1 MSPKSLGIAQSI
13 PSEHG
18 GSGGDIRS
26 TVVNSVVSHSTDDHD
41 ALRVLISGSHTGA
54 GSIQAGD
61 QNVTAGGDSGQ
72 SALAGLNGIS
82 PVAGQDLNDLDVGV
96 DLLQTGNDASVH
108 STVSLIV
115 LAQNEATLLLLVY
128 MAART
133 PATKP
138 A

>member
-1 MSPKSLGIAQSI
+1 M
-13 PSEHG
+13 
-18 GSGGDIRS
+18 
-26 TVVNSVVSHSTDDHD
+26 N
-41 ALRVLISGSHTGA
+41 TGA

-115 LAQNEATLLLLVY
+115 LAQNESDLV
-128 MAART
+128 ALGIHGSQNASHETSVTVVDGSSGHVGHRGR
-133 PATKP
+133 
-138 A
+138 